1 MLANFRFFDKEVWS
15 FYATLNVIIP
25 LVLFKVFNLEYNS
38 QSLIFMS
45 LLSMMQGDLLPKV
58 LFTGFLNFLVF
69 EPNWEWVYRSFIY
82 VFSII
87 AFHHIPMNH
96 PIHKF
101 IMDNS
106 FMRYLL
112 IAVIIVWMFP
122 IMKPFVL
129 WAKKEL
135 KELKWLKDLFKSD

>member
-1 MLANFRFFDKEVWS
+1 MLVNFWFFDKEVWS

-25 LVLFKVFNLEYNS
+25 LVLFKLLNFEVNS
-38 QSLIFMS
+38 QAMIFMS
-45 LLSMMQGDLLPKV
+45 LLAMMQGDLLPKI
-58 LFTGFLNFLVF
+58 LFTGFLNFMVF
-69 EPNWEWVYRSFIY
+69 EPNREWVYRSCIY
-82 VFSII
+82 VLSII
-87 AFHHIPMNH
+87 VFHYIPMGH
-96 PIHKF
+96 PVHKF
-101 IMDNS
+101 VMDNL

-135 KELKWLKDLFKSD
+135 ERLFKSELKLFK

>member
-1 MLANFRFFDKEVWS
+1 MLVNFRFFDKEVWS

-25 LVLFKVFNLEYNS
+25 LVLFKLLNFEVNS
-38 QSLIFMS
+38 QAMIFMS
-45 LLSMMQGDLLPKV
+45 LLAMMQGDLLPKI
-58 LFTGFLNFLVF
+58 LFTGFLNFMVF
-69 EPNWEWVYRSFIY
+69 EPNREWVYRSCIY
-82 VFSII
+82 VLSII
-87 AFHHIPMNH
+87 VFHYIPMGH
-96 PIHKF
+96 HVHKF
-101 IMDNS
+101 VMDNL

-135 KELKWLKDLFKSD
+135 ERLFKSELKLFK